1 MSDYRVRP
9 ARKIPWVY
17 IVTAILG
24 VVLLA
29 WLGGAEFMKR
39 RAAALVTAKE
49 WAIDGDPCP
58 TITAAEFAA
67 KNYRLRMSFDYGG
80 AQFARAA
87 GHVSCAAV
95 AYKGGKGLGE
105 FPVCQFTS
113 PAVVRVVTKQ
123 GEFYFVPGVGKPAT
137 VSVPHGVGACVL
149 NSTFTLN

>member
-1 MSDYRVRP
+1 VPDYGERPVRRV
-9 ARKIPWVY
+9 PWAY
-17 IVTAILG
+17 IITIILG
-24 VVLLA
+24 LALIA
-29 WLGGAEFMKR
+29 WLGGGEFLKR
-39 RAAALVTAKE
+39 RAAAVVTAKE

-67 KNYRLRMSFDYGG
+67 KKYRLRMSFDYGG

-113 PAVVRVVTKQ
+113 PAVVKVTTKK
-123 GEFYFVPGVGKPAT
+123 GEVYFVPGIGKPAT
-137 VSVPHGVGACVL
+137 VSVPHGVGACVM
-149 NSTFTLN
+149 NSTFKLN